1 MSSKSSMS
9 GSTNILLTVYNSERM
24 IKTRIKEWKLDKK
37 HKEIDMRTAVALL
50 ANDRSR
56 SWSTYSPRFRIRG
69 RIVTYP
75 EVLQYF
81 RRKKINDPVAWIRS
95 NRNDGFVASPE
106 VKLLSPESVDDADNP
121 PSPEEAESPADTST
135 AIVPASRPPPTD
147 FQSRQ
152 QLINTPKTW
161 DQSLVGSSIIHPAQ
175 HLAGDKAIWIM
186 RDYCASY
193 LESPRALT
201 HREPQLHRLTT
212 HAYFA
217 HRMQNGIFS
226 FLKGETIP
234 AIANFEGAF
243 NLTREI
249 FRNDH
254 PMSIAMLMSVI
265 CELKKNN
272 LQTIVLQLV
281 THIRAVISMLHPEPH
296 ALTHLFSILETAGP
310 DAANLAICA
319 IRKALGFL
327 SSHDHLDW
335 KTLYLKER
343 LCDCLYYMGE
353 RGEGADT
360 RIVLLQEQEQK
371 YGIYARNVLWTLTNV
386 ADDHLK
392 RGEPWKAEKR
402 FRDVLERSEKL
413 EGYERA
419 NSRFKALEGLAN
431 TALVA
436 AESVAAEGI
445 MNNPAASQKDVWR
458 KHQDF
463 LLETVRLYDEAE
475 GEAETWFE
483 QDSPRR
489 VRVVEKKA
497 GIMKRIDPEHS
508 RRMSASSRKDSWTVE
523 SPKIDLSPL
532 RENP

>member
-1 MSSKSSMS
+1 
-9 GSTNILLTVYNSERM
+9 M

-81 RRKKINDPVAWIRS
+81 RRKKINDPVAWIKSHRD
-95 NRNDGFVASPE
+95 DGFVASPE
-106 VKLLSPESVDDADNP
+106 VKLLGPEAVDIIDDS
-121 PSPEEAESPADTST
+121 PSPEEVESPTDMTT
-135 AIVPASRPPPTD
+135 TIVPATPQRTT
-147 FQSRQ
+147 FQPSQ

-175 HLAGDKAIWIM
+175 HLPGDKAIWIM
-186 RDYCASY
+186 RDYCLSY
-193 LESPRALT
+193 LESPRAST

-217 HRMQNGIFS
+217 HRMQNGIFA
-226 FLKGETIP
+226 FLAGETIP

-265 CELKKNN
+265 CELRKNN

-281 THIRAVISMLHPEPH
+281 SHIRQVISMQHPGPTPH
-296 ALTHLFSILETAGP
+296 LLTSLFSILETAGP

-319 IRKALGFL
+319 IRKALGSL
-327 SSHDHLDW
+327 ASHDPLDW

-353 RGEGADT
+353 RGEGAST
-360 RIVLLQEQEQK
+360 RLILLAEQEQK
-371 YGIYARNVLWTLTNV
+371 YGQHARNVLWTLTNV

-392 RGEPWKAEKR
+392 GGEPFKAQLR
-402 FRDVLERSEKL
+402 FRDVLARSEKL

-431 TALVA
+431 TMLVA
-436 AESVAAEGI
+436 ADSVNTNGI
-445 MNNPAASQKDVWR
+445 IKEPAATRDAVWR
-458 KHQDF
+458 THQDF
-463 LLETVRLYDEAE
+463 LLKTVQLYDEAE
-475 GEAETWFE
+475 AEAETWFE

-489 VRVVEKKA
+489 VRVGEKKA
-497 GIMKRIDPEHS
+497 AIMKRIDAEGK
-508 RRMSASSRKDSWTVE
+508 RRMSVGTSRRKESWPVE
-523 SPKIDLSPL
+523 SPKIELRPL
-532 RENP
+532 GESSFFP

>member
-1 MSSKSSMS
+1 
-9 GSTNILLTVYNSERM
+9 M

-37 HKEIDMRTAVALL
+37 HKEIDMRTAIALL
-50 ANDRSR
+50 AKDRSR

-81 RRKKINDPVAWIRS
+81 RRKKINDPFAWIRS
-95 NRNDGFVASPE
+95 NRDDGFVASPE
-106 VKLLSPESVDDADNP
+106 VKLLDPEPIDTVDSPSSLE
-121 PSPEEAESPADTST
+121 EEADSPAEETT
-135 AIVPASRPPPTD
+135 TVVPASSQSPTVC
-147 FQSRQ
+147 QSSQ
-152 QLINTPKTW
+152 QLINTPKSW

-175 HLAGDKAIWIM
+175 HLPGDQAIWIM
-186 RDYCASY
+186 RDYCTSY
-193 LESPRALT
+193 LESPRAQT

-226 FLKGETIP
+226 FLAGETIP

-272 LQTIVLQLV
+272 LQTIVSQLI
-281 THIRAVISMLHPEPH
+281 THIRQVISLLQYPTPHLHL
-296 ALTHLFSILETAGP
+296 LTQLFTILDSSGS
-310 DAANLAICA
+310 DAANLAICS
-319 IRKALGFL
+319 IRKALGSL
-327 SSHDHLDW
+327 GAADPLDW

-343 LCDCLYYMGE
+343 LCDCLYYMNY

-360 RIVLLQEQEQK
+360 RLTLLSEQEQK

-392 RGEPWKAEKR
+392 RNEPWKAETR
-402 FRDVLERSEKL
+402 FRDVLARSEKL

-436 AESVAAEGI
+436 AESVAQEGI
-445 MNNPAASQKDVWR
+445 MNEPHASQDAIWR

-489 VRVVEKKA
+489 VRVGEKKVA
-497 GIMKRIDPEHS
+497 IMKRIDPEHS
-508 RRMSASSRKDSWTVE
+508 RRMSVSSRKDSWTVE

-532 RENP
+532 KEFP

>member
-1 MSSKSSMS
+1 
-9 GSTNILLTVYNSERM
+9 
-24 IKTRIKEWKLDKK
+24 
-37 HKEIDMRTAVALL
+37 
-50 ANDRSR
+50 
-56 SWSTYSPRFRIRG
+56 
-69 RIVTYP
+69 
-75 EVLQYF
+75 
-81 RRKKINDPVAWIRS
+81 
-95 NRNDGFVASPE
+95 
-106 VKLLSPESVDDADNP
+106 
-121 PSPEEAESPADTST
+121 
-135 AIVPASRPPPTD
+135 
-147 FQSRQ
+147 
-152 QLINTPKTW
+152 
-161 DQSLVGSSIIHPAQ
+161 
-175 HLAGDKAIWIM
+175 
-186 RDYCASY
+186 
-193 LESPRALT
+193 
-201 HREPQLHRLTT
+201 
-212 HAYFA
+212 
-217 HRMQNGIFS
+217 
-226 FLKGETIP
+226 
-234 AIANFEGAF
+234 
-243 NLTREI
+243 
-249 FRNDH
+249 
-254 PMSIAMLMSVI
+254 
-265 CELKKNN
+265 
-272 LQTIVLQLV
+272 
-281 THIRAVISMLHPEPH
+281 
-296 ALTHLFSILETAGP
+296 
-310 DAANLAICA
+310 
-319 IRKALGFL
+319 
-327 SSHDHLDW
+327 
-335 KTLYLKER
+335 
-343 LCDCLYYMGE
+343 
-353 RGEGADT
+353 
-360 RIVLLQEQEQK
+360 
-371 YGIYARNVLWTLTNV
+371 VLWTLTNV

>member
-1 MSSKSSMS
+1 MW
-9 GSTNILLTVYNSERM
+9 GNSERM

-75 EVLQYF
+75 EVQQYF
-81 RRKKINDPVAWIRS
+81 RRKKIGDPVAWIK
-95 NRNDGFVASPE
+95 RNQDDGFVASPE
-106 VKLLSPESVDDADNP
+106 VKLLGPESEGGSESLSNVDEAESVDDA
-121 PSPEEAESPADTST
+121 ST
-135 AIVPASRPPPTD
+135 AIVPTSQNRR
-147 FQSRQ
+147 SEEEGHQ
-152 QLINTPKTW
+152 QLINSPKTW
-161 DQSLVGSSIIHPAQ
+161 EQSIVGISIIHPAQ
-175 HLAGDKAIWIM
+175 HLAGDKAIWVM

-193 LESPRALT
+193 LESPRAKN

-226 FLKGETIP
+226 FLKGETIG

-243 NLTREI
+243 NLTKEI

-254 PMSIAMLMSVI
+254 PMSLAMLMSVI
-265 CELKKNN
+265 CELKKNK
-272 LQTIVLQLV
+272 LQNIVNQLV
-281 THIRAVISMLHPEPH
+281 THVRQVVSMQHQKPH
-296 ALTHLFSILETAGP
+296 VLTLLFEILESAGSE
-310 DAANLAICA
+310 AANLAICS
-319 IRKALGFL
+319 IRKALGYL
-327 SSHDHLDW
+327 ADNDTLDW

-353 RGEGADT
+353 SGEGADT
-360 RIVLLQEQEQK
+360 RLVLLGEQEQK

-386 ADDHLK
+386 ADDHLQ
-392 RGEPWKAEKR
+392 RGEPWKAEGR

-419 NSRFKALEGLAN
+419 NSRFKALEGLAK

-436 AESVAAEGI
+436 AESVFSEGI
-445 MNNPAASQKDVWR
+445 MVEPGASSDEVRR
-458 KHQDF
+458 KHQAF

-475 GEAETWFE
+475 EEAETWFE

-489 VRVVEKKA
+489 VRVSENKA
-497 GIMKRIDPEHS
+497 KIMARVDPEHS
-508 RRMSASSRKDSWTVE
+508 RRMSMSSRKDSWTVE
-523 SPKIDLSPL
+523 SPKIDLRPLQESP
-532 RENP
+532 